1 MTAAPAATMPGY
13 AQCEASIEAAQKLQR
28 IPAKLMPA
36 ISRVESGRMDPAT
49 HRVRAWP
56 WTINVEGTGYFFES
70 KAEAIAAVHALQ
82 AKGPRSI
89 DVGCMQVNLIYHPH
103 AFADLDTAFDPF
115 ANARYAAQ
123 FLSGLYHQTKDWN
136 LATAAYH
143 SQDAEKGEDYQRRV
157 FGKVMTPM
165 QPAVTIATLAKPLPP
180 TAAFGAWSN
189 PNAAFGFSGVN
200 FGAFAGA
207 FTPTRPSALLSTQ
220 TGRVMGQFT
229 ARR

>member
-1 MTAAPAATMPGY
+1 M
-13 AQCEASIEAAQKLQR
+13 AQRQQR

-36 ISRVESGRMDPAT
+36 ISRVESGRMDLAT

-56 WTINVEGTGYFFES
+56 WTINVEGTGYFFGT
-70 KAEAIAAVHALQ
+70 KAEAIATVRALQ

-103 AFADLDTAFDPF
+103 AFADLDTAFDPE
-115 ANARYAAQ
+115 ANARYAAH
-123 FLSGLYHQTKDWN
+123 FLTVLYAQTKDWN

-165 QPAVTIATLAKPLPP
+165 LPSFTASTLAKPLPA
-180 TAAFGAWSN
+180 TTTFGAWPS
-189 PNAAFGFSGVN
+189 SGVN
-200 FGAFAGA
+200 FAAFAGA
-207 FTPTRPSALLSTQ
+207 FTPTQPGLAQPS
-220 TGRVMGQFT
+220 RVMGQFT

>member
-1 MTAAPAATMPGY
+1 MRRLLALLLLLAFPALAEDAPGY
-13 AQCEASIEAAQKLQR
+13 AQCEASIEIAQKQQR

-36 ISRVESGRMDPAT
+36 ISRVESGRLDPVT
-49 HRVRAWP
+49 RRVRAWP

-70 KAEAIAAVHALQ
+70 KAEAIAAVRGLQ

-103 AFADLDTAFDPF
+103 AFADLDTAFDPE
-115 ANARYAAQ
+115 ANTKYAAH
-123 FLSGLYHQTKDWN
+123 FLAALYHQTKDWN

-143 SQDAEKGEDYQRRV
+143 SQDAERGEDYQRRV

-165 QPAVTIATLAKPLPP
+165 QPTITTATLAKPAPP
-180 TAAFGAWSN
+180 TAAFGAWPTS
-189 PNAAFGFSGVN
+189 SVN
-200 FGAFAGA
+200 FAAFAGA
-207 FTPTRPSALLSTQ
+207 FAPTVNGVPV
-220 TGRVMGQFT
+220 RVLGQFT